1 MYTYTW
7 YQWLAFFYL
16 YCFFGWIFESTYVS
30 LKKKRFVNRG
40 FLRLPMLPLYGSGA
54 VMMLWVS
61 LPVHDNLLLVYFSGF
76 IAATAL
82 EYVTGAVM
90 ERLFKVRYWDYSNQ
104 PFQLNGYICLSSSIA
119 WGFLT
124 IFMTDV
130 IHEPIARA
138 VLAVSPVVLI
148 AFDFVISVLFTAD
161 VYESTKAALAL
172 GHTLEAMTKL
182 KADMEALQSKIE
194 TLREEAVERGA
205 LTREETAE
213 KLAAARAETARQ
225 MQAAAAEHLERAAE
239 TRTLAEQRIAKVK
252 EDTSARLEHAKAEY
266 TDRVEN
272 AKLRV
277 NERLTEVRTEADAR
291 LAFDDRLA
299 RLTAQLEELKKLKQ
313 SLRPVKKLHAFYRRG
328 LLRGNPT
335 AVSSRFAAALKELKE
350 QNK

>member
-1 MYTYTW
+1 
-7 YQWLAFFYL
+7 
-16 YCFFGWIFESTYVS
+16 
-30 LKKKRFVNRG
+30 
-40 FLRLPMLPLYGSGA
+40 
-54 VMMLWVS
+54 
-61 LPVHDNLLLVYFSGF
+61 
-76 IAATAL
+76 
-82 EYVTGAVM
+82 
-90 ERLFKVRYWDYSNQ
+90 
-104 PFQLNGYICLSSSIA
+104 
-119 WGFLT
+119 
-124 IFMTDV
+124 
-130 IHEPIARA
+130 
-138 VLAVSPVVLI
+138 
-148 AFDFVISVLFTAD
+148 
-161 VYESTKAALAL
+161 
-172 GHTLEAMTKL
+172 
-182 KADMEALQSKIE
+182 
-194 TLREEAVERGA
+194 
-205 LTREETAE
+205 
-213 KLAAARAETARQ
+213 